1 MLPIAEV
8 TAKCTKADLSVIC
21 IDAYSALARGQEA
34 LQTGSTDSF
43 PWLTGAAAHFEKLG
57 ELDNAVMACVKGI
70 DFAVKVGLIEKAYE
84 TFSYARTL
92 FENGLKNGD
101 ASLSN
106 PIVKQI
112 LLKSGQAMIESFQK
126 TSEGSELSDMQAELK
141 ASLMGGVALK
151 KAEREDTKDLVM
163 IDGKDLYSKKAKEY
177 KEGAETYIQGGMLK
191 NAVIFACMGALS
203 DLMLGSPKEGMA
215 YLADIAA
222 KSGSREV
229 FQQNPC
235 FIWTK
240 LVFKALVENDV
251 DAIDDAQKKFLEI
264 PWGFK
269 DDREFARRVMDSV
282 DNRLKR

>member
-8 TAKCTKADLSVIC
+8 TVKCTKPDLSVIC
-21 IDAYSALARGQEA
+21 IDAYSSLARGQEA
-34 LQTGSTDSF
+34 LQTGSTDAF
-43 PWLTGAAAHFEKLG
+43 PWLTGAAGHFEQLG

-70 DFAVKVGLIEKAYE
+70 DFAVKVGLYEKAYE
-84 TFSYARTL
+84 IFSYARTL
-92 FENGLKNGD
+92 FENGFQNQD

-112 LLKSGQAMIESFQK
+112 LIKSGQAMIEAATK

-141 ASLMGGVALK
+141 ASLMGGIALK

-163 IDGKDLYSKKAKEY
+163 IDGKDLYTKKAKEY

-191 NAVIFACMGALS
+191 NAVIFACMGALA

-215 YLADIAA
+215 YLANIAA
-222 KSGSREV
+222 RKDSREV
-229 FQQNPC
+229 FHQNPC
-235 FIWTK
+235 FKWTK

-251 DAIDDAQKKFLEI
+251 AAIDEAQTRFLEI

-269 DDREFARRVMDSV
+269 DDKEFARRVMDSV
-282 DNRLKR
+282 DHRLKA